1 MTIAEIINQIPDW
14 KNNKTITYQPL
25 TTGYSNMVY
34 KVSVNNKHYALRIN
48 GTQNKFLG
56 LHYKD
61 EIEIMTLA
69 SQYGLTPK
77 VLPCENKTDYLI
89 TEFVEGTLLGDKDLS
104 RPDILPK
111 VVQLLKTI
119 HRLPY
124 KGSRESTPFTLARR
138 YLKGAEDLGLSYP
151 AELHPFI
158 AKMNQ
163 IEANR
168 INDPDFMTSYCHND
182 AFAHNMILSPDGNL
196 KILDWELSGRGDIWF
211 DLATLSFS
219 GGFNHA
225 TEQVMLEL
233 YFGSS
238 DDEKMKTLAD
248 IKFVCMIREI
258 GWALMHTA
266 LNRNK
271 PVPGTD
277 YSDFA
282 NAVLNRLQNGYLS
295 LI

>member
-1 MTIAEIINQIPDW
+1 M
-14 KNNKTITYQPL
+14 
-25 TTGYSNMVY
+25 
-34 KVSVNNKHYALRIN
+34 
-48 GTQNKFLG
+48 
-56 LHYKD
+56 
-61 EIEIMTLA
+61 
-69 SQYGLTPK
+69 QY
-77 VLPCENKTDYLI
+77 
-89 TEFVEGTLLGDKDLS
+89 
-104 RPDILPK
+104 
-111 VVQLLKTI
+111 
-119 HRLPY
+119 
-124 KGSRESTPFTLARR
+124 
-138 YLKGAEDLGLSYP
+138 
-151 AELHPFI
+151 
-158 AKMNQ
+158 
-163 IEANR
+163 
-168 INDPDFMTSYCHND
+168 YCHND
-182 AFAHNMILSPDGNL
+182 AFAHNMILSPDGSL

-219 GGFNHA
+219 CGFNHA

-233 YFGSS
+233 YFGYS
-238 DDEKMKTLAD
+238 DDEKMKTLAG